1 MDGTTW
7 SESGRARARAKGV
20 VNEIA
25 FTPSRAKFVRIRQTG
40 TADNAPWTLR
50 RLRVLEAPASAGT
63 GL

>member
-7 SESGRARARAKGV
+7 GSPVAQGQGKGV

-25 FTPSRAKFVRIRQTG
+25 FTASRAKFVRIRQTG
-40 TADNAPWTLR
+40 DADNAPWTLR
-50 RLRVLEAPASAGT
+50 RLRVLEAPASVGT